1 MKKCLHCQKEIQ
13 NGLLVAE
20 VVVNDVIMENTQNAR
35 VCGECIYVHAEIITE
50 AENKGAKVVNMYITS
65 VEDEIK
71 WFENELANATNED
84 DIKIIKS
91 RIKHR
96 KDELEML
103 AAKRKQ
109 MRSEQTDFTNSSSK
123 EEQKDIVELDLSN
136 RSYVCLK
143 RAGINTISKLK
154 QLTLEELSNVY
165 RIGKA
170 GVKEVQDKLQALG
183 VSNI

>member
-20 VVVNDVIMENTQNAR
+20 VVVNGVIMENTQNAR

-50 AENKGAKVVNMYITS
+50 AENNGAKVVNMYIMS
-65 VEDEIK
+65 VESEIK

-84 DIKIIKS
+84 DIKILKS

-103 AAKRKQ
+103 AARRKA
-109 MRSEQTDFTNSSSK
+109 MRSETNSINSSTQ

-143 RAGINTISKLK
+143 RAGINTVSKLK

-165 RIGKA
+165 RIGKS

-183 VSNI
+183 V